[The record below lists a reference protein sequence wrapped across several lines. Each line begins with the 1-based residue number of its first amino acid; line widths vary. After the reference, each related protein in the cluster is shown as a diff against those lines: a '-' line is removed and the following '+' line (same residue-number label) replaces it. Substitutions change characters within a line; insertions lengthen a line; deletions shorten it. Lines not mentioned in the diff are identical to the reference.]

1 MTSNDA
7 VIAQRK
13 AKIIEDI
20 EAALNS
26 IPGLIAESMPEEY
39 REQIRAAANRE
50 LSKMAKKLRNRIGA
64 DEIESIVAA
73 KKLTDASVSGTRF
86 P

>member
-7 VIAQRK
+7 AIAQRK

-50 LSKMAKKLRNRIGA
+50 LSEMAKKLRNRIGA
-64 DEIESIVAA
+64 DEIESIAA
-73 KKLTDASVSGTRF
+73 GKN
-86 P
+86 